1 MEAAYFND
9 RINAFL
15 KDNPEAGPDSAIANL
30 FIDPAEIAKTR
41 LFLRYQT
48 TVQREYDKAISEFRK
63 ARAERE
69 KQLLEEAVLQA
80 ALERQTPQNK
90 GAAAAVG
97 FASQNVD
104 PNAYSAFSAA
114 APDRVSAAAS
124 IG

>member
-1 MEAAYFND
+1 MEAAYLQRPHQRFPRGQPRSRPGLRSSQSLHRSGRD
-9 RINAFL
+9 RE
-15 KDNPEAGPDSAIANL
+15 D
-30 FIDPAEIAKTR
+30 R

-90 GAAAAVG
+90 GAAAADG

-104 PNAYSAFSAA
+104 PYAYSALGAA
-114 APDRVSAAAS
+114 APASVSAAAS